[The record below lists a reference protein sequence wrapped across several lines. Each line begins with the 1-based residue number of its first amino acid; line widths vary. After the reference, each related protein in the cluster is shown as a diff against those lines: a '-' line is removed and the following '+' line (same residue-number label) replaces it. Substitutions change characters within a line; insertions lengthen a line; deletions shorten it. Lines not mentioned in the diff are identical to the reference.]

1 MWRFSFSFFSWPKV
15 FLVLP
20 KFEEIPKNTAQ
31 ISELPDNKVNPL
43 IHYLPGFAKSVLYYT
58 IWDKVCV
65 YCATRYIIIWLESN
79 IKYSIVEPG
88 FSGNVDGNY
97 EKGSLPLYN
106 MVSGCARRKWLQS
119 RQETPSASSPTPPTR
134 VLGGRQAHAFRPRG
148 WSP

>member
-1 MWRFSFSFFSWPKV
+1 M
-15 FLVLP
+15 
-20 KFEEIPKNTAQ
+20 
-31 ISELPDNKVNPL
+31 
-43 IHYLPGFAKSVLYYT
+43 
-58 IWDKVCV
+58 
-65 YCATRYIIIWLESN
+65 YCSTRYIIIWLESN

-148 WSP
+148 SDPKGLLYMYCYQLLQPLPALASIILFTYHIYARTERTWPFGLA

>member
-1 MWRFSFSFFSWPKV
+1 M
-15 FLVLP
+15 
-20 KFEEIPKNTAQ
+20 
-31 ISELPDNKVNPL
+31 
-43 IHYLPGFAKSVLYYT
+43 
-58 IWDKVCV
+58 CV

-148 WSP
+148 SNPKGLYICSTAQCSKIGKKCKKALFAFSKMAKNHFLH